1 MHTIPKI
8 QSSHAVLVVHGDY
21 VLQLRDD
28 KPTIAAAGQWS
39 LFGGMINANE
49 TPMEAIQRE
58 IQEELSVGPN
68 EFRYLWFT
76 DYYSEFEK
84 SMIRT
89 WFFVSDISLVW
100 EKHRLTEGQKV
111 GVFPIE
117 KIKGLNMPVVMKE
130 TIKRFHR
137 QVAG

>member
-1 MHTIPKI
+1 MHTTPKI
-8 QSSHAVLVVHGDY
+8 QSSHAVLLVQGDY
-21 VLQLRDD
+21 ALQLRDD

-39 LFGGMINANE
+39 LFGGMINTNE

-68 EFRYLWFT
+68 EFSYLWFT

-84 SMIRT
+84 SVIRT

-100 EKHRLTEGQKV
+100 DKHRLTEGQRV
-111 GVFPIE
+111 EVFPIE
-117 KIKGLNMPVVMKE
+117 KIEGLNMPIVMKE

-137 QVAG
+137 QVAE